1 MFLSHGV
8 HCKDFQNVAF
18 RQNPSLCSL
27 KLVKNEPRTLLQ
39 IHIIRIAGGRAASS
53 SVLMPR
59 TLSFIPVVSG
69 LQSEVKVKAQPSYYP
84 TEETLRVHSWGLNNG
99 WPRVSPR
106 LSRGNRALSSGGVTM
121 VVLPHRTVIPPSCPA
136 WQTLNLS
143 KVSLLVISLKGFP
156 EVLRPNWDRAL
167 RSVEAK
173 IHIFSLRL
181 DHVNLSDR
189 PLCITVFLKI
199 GSV

>member
-1 MFLSHGV
+1 MVFIAKIL
-8 HCKDFQNVAF
+8 KNVAF
-18 RQNPSLCSL
+18 RQNPLLCSW
-27 KLVKNEPRTLLQ
+27 KLVKNESRTVLQ
-39 IHIIRIAGGRAASS
+39 IHIIRIVSS
-53 SVLMPR
+53 NAP

-69 LQSEVKVKAQPSYYP
+69 LLSEVRVKAQPSYHP

-106 LSRGNRALSSGGVTM
+106 SSRGNRALSSGGVTM
-121 VVLPHRTVIPPSCPA
+121 VVLPHRSVFPPSCPA

-143 KVSLLVISLKGFP
+143 KVSLLVISPKGFP

-181 DHVNLSDR
+181 DHVNLRDR
-189 PLCITVFLKI
+189 PLCITMSFKI